1 MTPDDDFESFRG
13 TLSHL
18 DSEAEQRI
26 RRRFEQLR
34 DRGSA
39 APTPN
44 DVSSDDTEIVEL
56 EPVTATDDVSPRHT
70 RRVLMGMAAA
80 VALLALIGIVTL
92 VRNADDTADVASG
105 VDGVPLTEL
114 ANRAANQPD
123 VDLLPGQYL
132 YRSSIEGASF
142 DAIDAGSRPARASS
156 CSSCGSIATE
166 RACVGSTNRDG
177 PRPHR
182 VRPKVPSPPSLADI
196 QVRPAQPFFNPS
208 LTYAELRS
216 LPTDPD
222 ALDAAARRT
231 SGDPSDPAFEAQ
243 TLSWWLA
250 IETTPPAVRAAA
262 FEALAQLGAEPIGS
276 VTTYN
281 GQDGFG
287 YQGAGEG
294 GAPWIIVIDA
304 ASTRVLAFARGAGA
318 GDALW
323 TDATRFD
330 EYGDQWVVDAL
341 PS

>member
-1 MTPDDDFESFRG
+1 VTPDDDFESFRG

-18 DSEAEQRI
+18 DTEAEQRI

-34 DRGSA
+34 DRGSNVT
-39 APTPN
+39 PTLN
-44 DVSSDDTEIVEL
+44 DVSPEGTEIVEL
-56 EPVTATDDVSPRHT
+56 EAVAATDDVSPRHT
-70 RRVLMGMAAA
+70 HRVLMGMAAA
-80 VALLALIGIVTL
+80 AALLALIGIVTL

-123 VDLLPGQYL
+123 LDLLPGQYL

-142 DAIDAGSRPARASS
+142 DAIDALAAGQSVELFELWLDREGTGLRRINESRWTSTSPGTPQGAVS
-156 CSSCGSIATE
+156 TE
-166 RACVGSTNRDG
+166 
-177 PRPHR
+177 PR
-182 VRPKVPSPPSLADI
+182 DI

-208 LTYAELRS
+208 LTYAELRA
-216 LPTDPD
+216 LPTDPE
-222 ALDAAARRT
+222 ALYAAARRT
-231 SGDPSDPAFEAQ
+231 GGDPSDPAFEAQ

-287 YQGAGEG
+287 YQGAGED

-330 EYGDQWVVDAL
+330 EYGDQWIVDAL